1 MRSLIITFSD
11 LPLVEDLSGGLSA
24 VGADGSPGLHELRK
38 VLLDGDNL
46 GSLQVVGA
54 QESVLGSDEVID
66 GRRLTD
72 VSITD
77 LCIRN

>member
-1 MRSLIITFSD
+1 MRSLIIAFSD

-38 VLLDGDNL
+38 MLLDGDDL
-46 GSLQVVGA
+46 GSLEVVGTH
-54 QESVLGSDEVID
+54 ETVLGSDEVVD

-72 VSITD
+72 VSIAD